1 VVLVSPSDAARR
13 FRSFFRIFVL
23 ATLIASWF
31 AAVGRAHADVRMSVV
46 DTDPAGERISLGRD
60 EPFYVRIEYVA
71 DEAVSIWARPY
82 FNGKEVL
89 RAKTNASVPHSGTG
103 YALGWFSLDEVS
115 AVDEVR
121 IKAGGGKPYREWD
134 VASHRVNV
142 IGTGLPAG
150 VHTKASWVDEML
162 MHERAV
168 QRDAYEKRMSEPVSA
183 GDHIFMS
190 GFMLAVL
197 VLLLCG
203 LAAPIWG
210 LWKWHGRWRVAAAAP
225 GVLMAFIVLRIL
237 IGTAIDPTSHNL
249 WPFEILMVGA
259 VSLAIMLV
267 LTIAR
272 RFVRSQ
278 D

>member
-1 VVLVSPSDAARR
+1 MRR
-13 FRSFFRIFVL
+13 RIFAL
-23 ATLIASWF
+23 TLIVSWF
-31 AAVGRAHADVRMSVV
+31 AAVGGADADVRMSVV

-82 FNGKEVL
+82 FNGKEIL
-89 RAKTNASVPHSGTG
+89 RAKTNASVPHSGAG

-134 VASHRVNV
+134 VASHRVDV
-142 IGTGLPAG
+142 IATGVPAS

-162 MHERAV
+162 MRERAV
-168 QRDAYEKRMSEPVSA
+168 QREAYEKRMSEPVTA
-183 GDHIFMS
+183 GDRIFMS

-197 VLLLCG
+197 FVLLCG
-203 LAAPIWG
+203 LVAPMWG
-210 LWKWHGRWRVAAAAP
+210 LWKWRGGWRVAAAVP
-225 GVLMAFIVLRIL
+225 GALMAFIVLRIL

-249 WPFEILMVGA
+249 WPFEILMAGA
-259 VSLAIMLV
+259 VSLAIMV
-267 LTIAR
+267 ALTIAR
-272 RFVRSQ
+272 RFVLSQ
-278 D
+278 G